1 MNKIKSFLYKFF
13 NGRYGTDQFEY
24 FLFAVYAV
32 LCLINAFLLIG
43 IVQLITWLLFVYII
57 WRMMSRNHYK
67 RRREN
72 EVFLKIFNSVKVS
85 FKLFFDRIRYVRS
98 ARFRRCKHCKA
109 IIKLPVKRGKH
120 SVKCPKCTKSFDVRI
135 L

>member
-1 MNKIKSFLYKFF
+1 M
-13 NGRYGTDQFEY
+13 
-24 FLFAVYAV
+24 YAV

-72 EVFLKIFNSVKVS
+72 EVFLKIFNSVKVR